1 MREVLNIIQYL
12 ECFAYA
18 KNHTK
23 MWGEMRGKKKIMK
36 YNWETNV
43 LWGCQPKHTGVI
55 KGILE
60 KEKRQM

>member
-1 MREVLNIIQYL
+1 MLCLCKKPHQNVGGNE
-12 ECFAYA
+12 
-18 KNHTK
+18 
-23 MWGEMRGKKKIMK
+23 GEKKKIMK